1 MVKVTSPSPEY
12 DHTDTYGDGT
22 VLAFVKGVA
31 EVEALPA
38 PIRSYL
44 IGAGYA
50 VCDGEPAATVPAEEK
65 DNLEDRT
72 VADLRDYAVEYG
84 IDLDNL
90 TRKAD
95 IVTAIRAHFA
105 ALPDRTDD

>member
-1 MVKVTSPSPEY
+1 MVKITAPSVEY
-12 DHTDTYGDGT
+12 TATDLYGDGT
-22 VLAFVKGVA
+22 SLTFVDGVA
-31 EVEALPA
+31 ETAVLPA

-84 IDLDNL
+84 IDLEGL

-95 IVTAIRAHFA
+95 IVAAIRAHFA
-105 ALPDRTDD
+105 ALPDRTAD